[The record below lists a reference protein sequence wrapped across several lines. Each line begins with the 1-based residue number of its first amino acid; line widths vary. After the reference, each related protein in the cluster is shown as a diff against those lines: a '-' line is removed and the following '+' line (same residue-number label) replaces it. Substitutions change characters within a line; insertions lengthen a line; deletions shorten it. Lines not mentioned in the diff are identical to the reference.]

1 MQRTRIPEL
10 DGIRGLAALAV
21 VIAHYFGEP
30 AHGISALTV
39 GWIGVSVF
47 FVLSGFLIGGII
59 DQNHTAPNFL
69 KVFYVRRGA
78 RILPVYFAVCLL
90 TLWTARLT
98 HGHAW
103 SDTPFPAWVYAVF
116 GQNIALPVWSGGG
129 RWLLPTWTL
138 AVEEQFYLVLP
149 MIFLFAPRRF
159 LAHIL
164 IALWLCAP
172 LVRMAGLDNP
182 YAALTLLPSRM
193 DLLLSGVLAAMLNT
207 RFDLSRH
214 LLVLRLI
221 PLVCVL
227 MLLGLA
233 AGARFAGWDEAL
245 TVLNPS
251 LLGVGVSAFLLSLV
265 HGAPEARRYGS
276 PALQYFGAISYALYL
291 VHQPVSGLLHGL
303 ILDARPDIATPE
315 QIGVSLLAVACSIGL
330 ATASWRWLEGPCLA
344 WGRSFRFGEDVAS
357 APLPSPKTYN

>member
-21 VIAHYFGEP
+21 VLAHYFGEP

-59 DQNHTAPNFL
+59 DENRNAPNFL

-90 TLWTARLT
+90 TLWAVLLT
-98 HGHAW
+98 GGRAW
-103 SDTPFPAWVYAVF
+103 SDTPFSAWVYGVF
-116 GQNIALPVWSGGG
+116 GQNIALPVWGGG
-129 RWLLPTWTL
+129 GKWLLPTWTL

-149 MIFLFAPRRF
+149 MIFLVAPRRL
-159 LAHIL
+159 LAPVL
-164 IALWLCAP
+164 IALWLSAP

-193 DLLLSGVLAAMLNT
+193 DLLLSGVLAAMLNA

-214 LLVLRLI
+214 LLTLRLV
-221 PLVCVL
+221 PLVCAVL
-227 MLLGLA
+227 LLGLA
-233 AGARFAGWDEAL
+233 IFSRIAGSDAAL

-251 LLGVGVSAFLLSLV
+251 VLGVGVGAFLLSLV
-265 HGAPEARRYGS
+265 HGAPEAKRFGS
-276 PALQYFGAISYALYL
+276 PILRYFGEISYALYL
-291 VHQPVSGLLHGL
+291 VHQPMSGLLHGL
-303 ILDARPDIATPE
+303 ILGTRPDIGTSA
-315 QIGVSLLAVACSIGL
+315 QIAVSLLAVGCSIGI
-330 ATASWRWLEGPCLA
+330 ATASWRWLEAPCLA
-344 WGRSFRFGEDVAS
+344 WGRKFRFGEDTPP
-357 APLPSPKTYN
+357 APLPLPKIYS